1 MAYTEAQYQTL
12 FEILE
17 IPYTSDG
24 QIYTLTNAGDANYT
38 GNSYDAIALQKAYS
52 GVYIWVSGM
61 SASGQAVLSGML
73 TEWDALGSDMTR
85 IDNGTIGD
93 INGITYSAP
102 DRRERI
108 AQRVKI
114 RVPFYRKHEEI
125 RRQPSGPTV
134 FVT

>member
-1 MAYTEAQYQTL
+1 MAFTEAQYQTL

-17 IPYTSDG
+17 IPYTTDG
-24 QIYTLTNAGDANYT
+24 SIYTITQQGDATYT
-38 GNSYDAIALQKAYS
+38 GNSWDSVALQKAYS
-52 GVYIWVSGM
+52 GVTNWVTGM
-61 SASGQAVLSGML
+61 TASGLAVLSGLL

-125 RRQPSGPTV
+125 MRKPSGSIV
-134 FVT
+134 FST

>member
-1 MAYTEAQYQTL
+1 VAYTEAQYQTL

-24 QIYTLTNAGDANYT
+24 SIYTLTNAGDAAYT
-38 GNSYDAIALQKAYS
+38 GISWDSVALQKAYS

-102 DRRERI
+102 ERRERI

-114 RVPFYRKHEEI
+114 RVPYYRKHEEI

>member
-1 MAYTEAQYQTL
+1 VAYTEAQYQTL

-24 QIYTLTNAGDANYT
+24 SIYTVTNAGDAAYA
-38 GNSYDAIALQKAYS
+38 GISWDSVALQKAYS

-85 IDNGTIGD
+85 IDNGTMGD
-93 INGITYSAP
+93 ITNITYSAP
-102 DRRERI
+102 ERRERI